1 MTVSLCAFED
11 LVDVAKPGDRVEV
24 TGIYR
29 AQAMRMKPTQKTLK
43 SVYRTYIDV
52 IHFKRTE
59 KGRLGSGSNDAELGV
74 CVCVCVCPIWGSLCP
89 IWGSGSPTHTVNPHP
104 FVCLPCL
111 PFPAHSAPCALFV
124 EVP

>member
-29 AQAMRMKPTQKTLK
+29 AQAMRVKPTQKTLK

-59 KGRLGSGSNDAELGV
+59 KGRLGSGSNEAELG
-74 CVCVCVCPIWGSLCP
+74 L
-89 IWGSGSPTHTVNPHP
+89 SPTAPVHSLLDASLACRLSPTRWLPHSIIGRP
-104 FVCLPCL
+104 
-111 PFPAHSAPCALFV
+111 
-124 EVP
+124 